1 MNNNFQYIEELL
13 YTYKKKDR
21 VLKQYDL
28 DIAEIKLRYLDGDI
42 RGIDYSRDVV
52 QTSNISSTVELQVLK
67 AEKEIEKLVKA
78 KTLKEIH
85 YNKLELALED
95 LTDIEEKIIQYKYFR
110 NHYTWNTVSRSI
122 GLNRT
127 SCIDYRNKLINRI
140 IEDYNIRIEN

>member
-85 YNKLELALED
+85 
-95 LTDIEEKIIQYKYFR
+95 
-110 NHYTWNTVSRSI
+110 
-122 GLNRT
+122 
-127 SCIDYRNKLINRI
+127 
-140 IEDYNIRIEN
+140 